1 MTAQT
6 FFFSVAHDLKART
19 IDTWDTESVVRGTRA
34 LLVELIVIGLCA
46 AVAYRFIPG
55 AIAWAFEGHQVA
67 GSLVFGLMGYVALSS
82 LWFGQVGYLITVK
95 VFHVSTEDEWTED
108 ELEGD
113 E

>member
-1 MTAQT
+1 MSATTYANEII
-6 FFFSVAHDLKART
+6 ADLKART

-46 AVAYRFIPG
+46 AVAHRFIPG

-95 VFHVSTEDEWTED
+95 VFHVSSENEWTED